1 MDITK
6 LPETLTYNQVKAL
19 RNAFGH
25 FYDQESGA
33 KFVDA
38 KTGFRFDNVTDFVD
52 YLYSPEIGIPKGTS
66 AKHIGIV
73 LESWY
78 ETLSKAPEFSEP
90 TVTQAPRS
98 AVNPN
103 TLTKEQRE
111 QFEKELRAREISQKE
126 ASEKAKETV
135 EVSIKRQQEIYTE
148 QITKAKNLEKSL
160 KIQKIYYKIESPP
173 EKVSPEVVSLHE
185 QAEINPKKF
194 IEEVS
199 TEITAKANTQNLTP
213 EESAVIGQQT
223 ALTTYEVLTGQS
235 PLITVAVID
244 KVISDPKI
252 LSTIAPDAKSQAT
265 LNEIAQNIVEQKSA
279 QFELVKEF
287 VDLPKID
294 GIING
299 DKINVEISLNPK
311 EGFKE
316 FDLNEQI
323 ISPHIDCLNQQSLTL
338 DNFRVLGEREIK
350 SQLLTKTGTWLETQI
365 AKFPAES
372 AGGKFFSSDVVKLG
386 MSRLGVIPAAPM
398 VAAEGSFMGKFLV
411 GTGFGDVA
419 GFIQAKTGVNLGIKL
434 AAKEGAKAIAKTG
447 LKAAISKITTALSTA
462 IPVPV
467 LNWIIGFIGGEIIGK
482 ILEKIN
488 WAKVKEWG
496 AAIIGGVAGLI
507 ALPFVGLGAAIGI
520 GVGATAVSAGLGA
533 GLGGA
538 TLAGI
543 GSGIA
548 GFFGALGGAFLG
560 AIGMPIL
567 VTLLV
572 FPVVV
577 ALILFIIN
585 SGAYLVPPTSPSVGQ
600 ENPYISV
607 EKTAVPAGPFQNSAI
622 PINVEYTIK
631 ITAKISPLSNVR
643 LDYKCEVLKKGA
655 KPSCPDIGDSIPGT
669 DTIGTISPSNS
680 YSFKYTMTYSDNS
693 FTDSFVSD
701 TITATVDTPEKKDI
715 TTSGSAS
722 IIVGKPDIG
731 CYKVMTTGQYAVPS
745 QYMAM
750 YNDSVFKIIQD
761 WPAYVAKTCPAGGGQ
776 VTIGYGGINPDNYWG
791 WHLHGVVD
799 FILYKPLIGIGPL
812 SSLMRTEF
820 VMIHELGHHIEK
832 VNPAY
837 YIQFLDYPG
846 IKWPICT
853 YTATTDPIEAFSETV
868 GLYGSGRSLRD
879 SLHCAGVPG
888 TFKDNYPKN
897 WEFADKIMFH

>member
-19 RNAFGH
+19 RAAFGH

-38 KTGFRFDNVTDFVD
+38 KTGFHFDNVTGFVD

-66 AKHIGIV
+66 VKHIGIV

-350 SQLLTKTGTWLETQI
+350 SQLLTKAGTWLETQI

-507 ALPFVGLGAAIGI
+507 ALPFVGIGAAIGI

-560 AIGMPIL
+560 AIGMPIM

-577 ALILFIIN
+577 ALVLFIIN
-585 SGAYLVPPTSPSVGQ
+585 SGAYLVPPSNTMASI
-600 ENPYISV
+600 ENPYIGI
-607 EKTAVPAGPFQNSAI
+607 EKTATPSGPFE
-622 PINVEYTIK
+622 NVSKTITYK
-631 ITAKISPLSNVR
+631 VTITAKKGILTNTTITEDCKAVSKTGSVPCPTVVLPSIPDSISPANPFVFNYSTTFDQPKYSDSLVVNTITVTAIANETSQTAKGGTTVIFGKPPSSCLKQDGSWPAEYDPIIKYAITTLSSDFAIYMSKVCSSGDIIPVVFSQTCP
-643 LDYKCEVLKKGA
+643 LGSDWCYGA
-655 KPSCPDIGDSIPGT
+655 WHQGKIYMMPRSLNQGDSYALFTLAHETGHYLQSMTGQLGKFLYDEYTKVVSPPDICSYGN
-669 DTIGTISPSNS
+669 TIGNYTESFAETIGRYASNQGDGCFNG
-680 YSFKYTMTYSDNS
+680 SFK
-693 FTDSFVSD
+693 
-701 TITATVDTPEKKDI
+701 K
-715 TTSGSAS
+715 
-722 IIVGKPDIG
+722 
-731 CYKVMTTGQYAVPS
+731 
-745 QYMAM
+745 M
-750 YNDSVFKIIQD
+750 YPN
-761 WPAYVAKTCPAGGGQ
+761 
-776 VTIGYGGINPDNYWG
+776 
-791 WHLHGVVD
+791 
-799 FILYKPLIGIGPL
+799 
-812 SSLMRTEF
+812 
-820 VMIHELGHHIEK
+820 
-832 VNPAY
+832 
-837 YIQFLDYPG
+837 
-846 IKWPICT
+846 
-853 YTATTDPIEAFSETV
+853 
-868 GLYGSGRSLRD
+868 
-879 SLHCAGVPG
+879 
-888 TFKDNYPKN
+888 N
-897 WEFADKIMFH
+897 WQHANDKIFK